1 MADNLDF
8 ESFDNLDDLDW
19 SALEK
24 DIKGSNAE
32 APAGG
37 GGGGGGG
44 AAGPA
49 SAPAAPRGDSNAA
62 QLSASEPGKID
73 INYLLDVNLQVT
85 VEVGRRQIYISQ
97 LLGWAPGSI
106 VELDKLVGE
115 PLNLLVNNKPV
126 AKGEV
131 VIVNDKFAVKI
142 ISILDPHDRLAHLSH

>member
-1 MADNLDF
+1 MAENLDF

-19 SALEK
+19 SSLEK
-24 DIKGSNAE
+24 DIKNP
-32 APAGG
+32 PAGAAAA

-44 AAGPA
+44 AAPA
-49 SAPAAPRGDSNAA
+49 RGDSNAA
-62 QLSASEPGKID
+62 KLQSGEPGKID

-85 VEVGRRQIYISQ
+85 VEVGRRQVFISQ
-97 LLGWAPGSI
+97 LLAWAPSSI

-131 VIVNDKFAVKI
+131 VVVNDKFAIKI
-142 ISILDPHDRLAHLSH
+142 ISILDPRDRLAHLSH

>member
-1 MADNLDF
+1 MAENLDF

-24 DIKGSNAE
+24 DIKDTPAPGAPAAGAASAE
-32 APAGG
+32 GTPAPAPAGG
-37 GGGGGGG
+37 
-44 AAGPA
+44 
-49 SAPAAPRGDSNAA
+49 PAAKARAP
-62 QLSASEPGKID
+62 EPGKID

-85 VEVGRRQIYISQ
+85 VEVGRRHVYISQ

-131 VIVNDKFAVKI
+131 VVVNDKFAIKI
-142 ISILDPHDRLAHLSH
+142 VSILDPHDRLAHLSH

>member
-24 DIKGSNAE
+24 DIKSTSGGEAGGSGA

-37 GGGGGGG
+37 G
-44 AAGPA
+44 
-49 SAPAAPRGDSNAA
+49 AAPGRGDGNAPRPA
-62 QLSASEPGKID
+62 ASEPGKID

-97 LLGWAPGSI
+97 LLGWGSGSI

-131 VIVNDKFAVKI
+131 VVVNDKFAVKI

>member
-1 MADNLDF
+1 MAENLDF

-24 DIKGSNAE
+24 DIKETGPE
-32 APAGG
+32 TPAGG
-37 GGGGGGG
+37 GG
-44 AAGPA
+44 
-49 SAPAAPRGDSNAA
+49 APAPARSSDSNAA
-62 QLSASEPGKID
+62 KLAASEPGKID

-85 VEVGRRQIYISQ
+85 VEVGRRQVYISQ
-97 LLGWAPGSI
+97 LLSWAPGSI

-131 VIVNDKFAVKI
+131 VVVNDKFAIKI
-142 ISILDPHDRLAHLSH
+142 ISILDPRDRLAHLSH

>member
-8 ESFDNLDDLDW
+8 ESFEKMDDLDW
-19 SALEK
+19 SSLEK
-24 DIKGSNAE
+24 EAKDAPPKGAGG

-37 GGGGGGG
+37 SAPSHSGG
-44 AAGPA
+44 ASMGA
-49 SAPAAPRGDSNAA
+49 SI
-62 QLSASEPGKID
+62 PGKID

-85 VEVGRRQIYISQ
+85 VEVGRRHIYISQ
-97 LLGWAPGSI
+97 LLAWGPGSI

-115 PLNLLVNNKPV
+115 PLNLLVNGKPV

-131 VIVNDKFAVKI
+131 VVVNDKFAVKI

>member
-19 SALEK
+19 SSLEK
-24 DIKGSNAE
+24 NIKDSSGQE
-32 APAGG
+32 APAAAP
-37 GGGGGGG
+37 GGG
-44 AAGPA
+44 AP
-49 SAPAAPRGDSNAA
+49 APARADSNAA
-62 QLSASEPGKID
+62 RIPSSEPGKID

-85 VEVGRRQIYISQ
+85 VEVGRRQVFISQ
-97 LLGWAPGSI
+97 LLSWAPSSI

-131 VIVNDKFAVKI
+131 VVVNDKFAIKI
-142 ISILDPHDRLAHLSH
+142 ISILDPRDRLAHLSH

>member
-1 MADNLDF
+1 MAENLDF

-24 DIKGSNAE
+24 DIKDTGGA
-32 APAGG
+32 APAAGG

-44 AAGPA
+44 AAA
-49 SAPAAPRGDSNAA
+49 APARSDSNSARLA
-62 QLSASEPGKID
+62 ASEPGKID

-85 VEVGRRQIYISQ
+85 VEVGRRQVYISQ
-97 LLGWAPGSI
+97 LLAWAPSSI

-131 VIVNDKFAVKI
+131 VVVNDKFAIKI
-142 ISILDPHDRLAHLSH
+142 ISILDPRDRLAHLSH